1 MQTKTDVVIIIPAF
15 EPDANLIKLVDELE
29 KRGYVNIIIVN
40 DGSSST
46 KIFEQIKDKVV
57 LLEHVKNYGKG
68 RALKTG
74 FDYCIKQTNKIIG
87 VITADADGQHQIEDI
102 EKVYETLMK
111 NRESLIL
118 GSRNFL
124 KKKIPLKSKMGNKI
138 SSYAMYKKT
147 GVKLE
152 DTQTGLRGIPSKY
165 LRELLQIEG
174 NRFEYE
180 TNMILYFIENK
191 INIVEEKIECVY
203 INENKNTNYK
213 PMKDTIRIGKIILR
227 RK

>member
-1 MQTKTDVVIIIPAF
+1 METKIDVAIIIPAF

-29 KRGYVNIIIVN
+29 KRGYVNIIVIN

-68 RALKTG
+68 RTLKTG
-74 FDYCIKQTNKIIG
+74 FEYCINQTNKIIG
-87 VITADADGQHQIEDI
+87 VITADADGQHKVEDI
-102 EKVYETLMK
+102 EKVYNTFMK
-111 NRESLIL
+111 NKESLIL
-118 GSRNFL
+118 GSRNFV
-124 KKKIPLKSKMGNKI
+124 KKKIPLKSKMGNRII
-138 SSYAMYKKT
+138 SYLMYKKT

-152 DTQTGLRGIPSKY
+152 DTQTGLRGIPRKY
-165 LRELLQIEG
+165 LYELLQIDG

-203 INENKNTNYK
+203 MNENKNTNYK
-213 PMKDTIRIGKIILR
+213 PIKDSIRIGKTILR
-227 RK
+227 KK